1 MRKALFAVLFAV
13 LSLGL
18 VVGPVWANT
27 CPKAIKAIK
36 EVKEVKEAMAKGKYD
51 KAKTDTANALLA
63 EAQKDHDA
71 GKHADALKKV
81 TEARELL
88 TLPKVT
94 F

>member
-1 MRKALFAVLFAV
+1 MRNALFAVMLAL

-27 CPKAIKAIK
+27 CPKAIK
-36 EVKEVKEAMAKGKYD
+36 EVKEAMAAGKYD
-51 KAKTDTANALLA
+51 KAKTDQANALLA

-81 TEARELL
+81 TEARALL
-88 TLPKVT
+88 NLPKVT
-94 F
+94 Y

>member
-1 MRKALFAVLFAV
+1 MRKALFAVVLAL

-18 VVGPVWANT
+18 VVGQVWAGT
-27 CPKAIKAIK
+27 CPKAI
-36 EVKEVKEAMAKGKYD
+36 KEVKEAMAKGKYD
-51 KAKTDTANALLA
+51 KAKTDKANALLA

-88 TLPKVT
+88 ALPKVT
-94 F
+94 Y

>member
-1 MRKALFAVLFAV
+1 MRKALFAVLLAV

-27 CPKAIKAIK
+27 CPKAIK
-36 EVKEVKEAMAKGKYD
+36 EVKEAMAKGKYD
-51 KAKTDTANALLA
+51 KAKTDKANALLA
-63 EAQKDHDA
+63 EA
-71 GKHADALKKV
+71 HADALKKV

-94 F
+94 Y